1 MQLRV
6 RERVP
11 PPQFFEQPVHPPHE
25 PQRPLIDG
33 LLFCPPEH
41 VVCPVRH
48 WPLHW
53 IEPREWHQP
62 LVEPEHVKKR
72 PLSTQQPLAVHVE
85 HGPRCVTLSCW
96 QVQAAPW
103 FETQHE

>member
-41 VVCPVRH
+41 VVYPVRH

-72 PLSTQQPLAVHVE
+72 PLSTQQLVLPPLA
-85 HGPRCVTLSCW
+85 SW
-96 QVQAAPW
+96 
-103 FETQHE
+103 